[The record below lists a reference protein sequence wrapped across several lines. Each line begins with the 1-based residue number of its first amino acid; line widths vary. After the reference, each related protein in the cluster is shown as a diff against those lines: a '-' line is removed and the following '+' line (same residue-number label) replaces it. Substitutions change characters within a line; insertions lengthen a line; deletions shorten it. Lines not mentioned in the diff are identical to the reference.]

1 MFSFYEVLYKNI
13 VFLFESKNV
22 MKSRPSLIHI
32 FAFFMLSV
40 VARTKGKK
48 KRKFFTLWYQD
59 LKKNSLSR
67 QTKVKYSYDCNL
79 ICY

>member
-48 KRKFFTLWYQD
+48 KRKFFYSLVSRFKKKIVYHVK
-59 LKKNSLSR
+59 LK
-67 QTKVKYSYDCNL
+67 
-79 ICY
+79 

>member
-32 FAFFMLSV
+32 FAFLCFQSSPEL
-40 VARTKGKK
+40 RERKK
-48 KRKFFTLWYQD
+48 ENFFTLWYQD
-59 LKKNSLSR
+59 LKK
-67 QTKVKYSYDCNL
+67 K
-79 ICY
+79 